1 MNNGLNNNDLK
12 VLRSLRV
19 QLLQALEQTG
29 FLNRKPE
36 VVKNFEAM
44 DFGEGMQSYYDSEDS
59 DDDRSQVR
67 NPRFLRVED

>member
-1 MNNGLNNNDLK
+1 MYLGFDHACNLL
-12 VLRSLRV
+12 VLLAIVRLACFA
-19 QLLQALEQTG
+19 Q
-29 FLNRKPE
+29 
-36 VVKNFEAM
+36 AM